1 MLTMA
6 YTYENFWKEI
16 AFLVVTEVASK
27 KWDQGTM
34 LVESSRTQ
42 MPRQKLDV
50 QTFVGDND

>member
-16 AFLVVTEVASK
+16 TFLVVTEVASK

-42 MPRQKLDV
+42 MPRQKFDV

>member
-42 MPRQKLDV
+42 MPRQKFDV